1 MEKEGGNEPCT
12 PLSYAYCDAMADKFI
27 FFIFNKISNARYAST
42 QWRLLALCDSVVGND
57 NLATPLWFCF
67 FKVVVAES
75 FLFSSRRGVRAI
87 VLSFKTRGL
96 EFEILQTS
104 LVLVR
109 RGMSNL
115 KYYIALAKSL
125 VRKRVSSCGR
135 HTLMQ
140 QV

>member
-1 MEKEGGNEPCT
+1 MIPA
-12 PLSYAYCDAMADKFI
+12 PLFPTLIVMPWPTNLYFLYSIKYAMQGMLQRSGC
-27 FFIFNKISNARYAST
+27 
-42 QWRLLALCDSVVGND
+42 LLALCDSVVGND

-96 EFEILQTS
+96 EFEILQPS